1 MSAGV
6 WCSTRGPNYGE
17 EPLVAPVRQLE
28 ALGRTACRDHG
39 TIADGIHHG
48 FDSVSESS
56 ATARSPMSLQRWTT
70 TVQLKYCERVK
81 FAVTRWRRRSV
92 TIAILPIVIPVC
104 LIACGPADAIDLAA
118 KHDSLPNATHCP
130 AHSDSNDSQDSQLP
144 DRVPSCER
152 THFGVPVTSS
162 STYISDSHNLQLVV
176 PHLTLVQLDVFVF
189 PHSSTLLTHM
199 LHSSISPLA
208 GTLRL

>member
-1 MSAGV
+1 VSASPRYAEGFTVCCCGRRNTPRATREATRYRVGV
-6 WCSTRGPNYGE
+6 GLISFG
-17 EPLVAPVRQLE
+17 
-28 ALGRTACRDHG
+28 
-39 TIADGIHHG
+39 
-48 FDSVSESS
+48 SVSESS

-70 TVQLKYCERVK
+70 VFQFKYYERVK
-81 FAVTRWRRRSV
+81 FAVTRWCRRSV

-104 LIACGPADAIDLAA
+104 LIVCGPADAIDLAA

-130 AHSDSNDSQDSQLP
+130 AHPDSNDSQDSQLP
-144 DRVPSCER
+144 DRAPSCER

-176 PHLTLVQLDVFVF
+176 PQLTLVQLDVFVF